1 MGQAS
6 LATFYVV
13 FAILTIYLNLE
24 SIGTWDA
31 NAIYRTVSAALM
43 QYPFPLP
50 NVNSTAYMDEVQ
62 DIEELHSWLT
72 SSLKPVLFAEQE
84 DMTMLSAWG
93 NMTWSHS
100 LTPATIGSFNRILML
115 RFTFKRWSVEPTIGQ
130 FRTSTPYKFAGG
142 VSSLSAWALN
152 AAEDRAAVCMAGSNI
167 SSSDAAEKCLEW
179 QTGQSFDRA
188 GGYTLFFDPMEGQ
201 AAYDA
206 LLTKMQD
213 LGLFDMLLGT
223 CTVDMIV
230 YNANVDM
237 FLQYVQSFA
246 FDFSGHLEM
255 SNDARSFNLNVFNTS
270 VGKYLTFYIMRV
282 TCVVMLIIFLLL
294 EFRRMWDLG
303 FFAHFRQQG
312 AVTDMVSISVSL
324 GVFISYWIVE
334 QMPPFKDFKFE
345 SLQNVNT
352 RADTYVSLCD
362 VARSLQIQGLFIAL
376 NLLVVSLRTVSLVSG
391 LHSNLGLILNVIGV
405 SAPNFAAF
413 MVLFGMLQIGFVLT
427 SFFAFGPGYSEMS
440 DIGLCIYKSFSMLS
454 GDMIFADISRV
465 DNILGPIYF
474 FSFYILFYLVLINIF
489 VTLLMSG
496 YDIVDYQLQKKGQ
509 NEIEKNPIVL
519 IFEELKADVIGNILR
534 YGSTVIKYARVCLDP
549 IVVSVKA
556 CCCIPAPSVPTSFRS
571 RANALRGATQA
582 ENQTTSRNR
591 RGGHDPD
598 KKLRQTLIAFAT
610 MVSFM
615 AVWICLMTLQGRGI
629 DSYILG
635 RTTLSHSTLDIM
647 FSKDDHMRAFD
658 QINTFSDVKTWA
670 DTAIAGLYDS
680 PVCAESGA
688 SQWTSSSGC
697 SSISNSQQLLNR
709 IANWNIGFLNT
720 TFVRLTIQ
728 PACFVATEA
737 RWASGSP
744 TLRKTPDVECWNSV
758 CTEVLSTE
766 SCRTADGNTL
776 NTQSL
781 ANTINASGVSDTF
794 SFGYDNPGTNLGPF
808 RMLGGLAFSLGVTK
822 EECQEM
828 LALLNE
834 SRWFTENS
842 ASMVFDWLTYNGN
855 MDLFTQNIVAFSLLE
870 TGILRRSSVA
880 RTFPM
885 NVDAGG
891 GYFNLQTLVL
901 VLFGIYSLLLFYHII
916 EMCRHVAAEFVQSRH
931 MQKSCKNFLVDFL
944 SEPWNLAE
952 LISLGISLATFAFF
966 LVWVLNAFRAQ
977 YNFSMD
983 EFLKYVV
990 PNEEVKIYGMPQ
1002 VVDPVRFLED
1012 DWYFFQQFEGIQS
1025 TYAAFLELAALNSL
1039 FIALKTIKIVN
1050 QFGIV
1055 SKFSNTLGNGRSR
1068 NLYFIIVINLQ
1079 MSGFALAMT
1088 VIFGTMVEEFSSP
1101 MSTMGAL
1108 LYWVCGSSRL
1118 RPLMSVSPTL
1128 AVLFFVGFMV
1138 VFRFISTNMFLAT
1151 QLNTFAALVGE
1162 RDIHKAK
1169 KEANAKMGMKQ
1180 VKYHNRR
1187 ELQDEL
1193 ELERQSEDQ
1202 VIVKK
1207 ILRPGLALQAN
1218 VKPGDVVSKVNKQ
1231 KVEWQATLG
1240 DEEYEH
1246 IERALVPEQDGSI
1259 SIMFQDPPRKTLVAK
1274 FMHLGCVPKRRKV
1287 KPGRKMQQE
1296 AYAKP
1301 PALRPTVRNFWRF
1314 HGAVA
1319 EVEKVSQLYRHQDEK
1334 EADSG
1339 SDQDR
1344 EDDQVIEALTD
1355 TELARMQAKKRLH
1368 GYLFSRWPDGKSSKR
1383 KSSSGINLES
1393 LGKDD
1398 SQLLEEDIMQD
1409 GWDVDELTEML
1420 EQMPVTGQEV
1430 WLDCLLLALEEE
1442 VLDESPIVEVLRT
1455 SGLQDASK
1463 EKLKGPAREKLLRFY
1478 RRLDQVVRILENKSF
1493 KRYFQN
1499 LQTESE
1505 QRQSFFQQQNEV
1517 LHDYAC
1523 ELENEFSELSGT
1535 IHDYRTKKKEMIK
1548 QLAGLI
1554 DPEDRSWRLSTLP
1567 VDDLVI
1573 LCYS

>member
-13 FAILTIYLNLE
+13 FALLTIYLNLE
-24 SIGTWDA
+24 SIATWDA
-31 NAIYRTVSAALM
+31 NAIYRTLSAAFI
-43 QYPFPLP
+43 QYPFESAA
-50 NVNSTAYMDEVQ
+50 NASKYMDEVQ
-62 DIEELHSWLT
+62 NIEELHSWVS
-72 SSLKPVLFAEQE
+72 SSLKPVIFHEQE
-84 DMTMLSAWG
+84 DMSVLSAWP

-100 LTPATIGSFNRILML
+100 LTPATIGSFNRIVML
-115 RFTFKRWSVEPTIGQ
+115 RFTFKRWAVEKTIGQ
-130 FRTSTPYKFAGG
+130 FQPSTPYKFAGG
-142 VSSLSAWALN
+142 VSKLDAYALN
-152 AAEDRAAVCMAGSNI
+152 AAEEKAAVCMAGSNT
-167 SSSDAAEKCLEW
+167 SSSDAATKCLDW

-188 GGYTLFFDPMEGQ
+188 GGYTLFFDPLEGQ
-201 AAYDA
+201 AAYDD
-206 LLTKMQD
+206 LLTKMRD

-223 CTVDMIV
+223 FTIDMIV
-230 YNANVDM
+230 YNANVEM
-237 FLQYVQSFA
+237 FMQYVQSFA
-246 FDFSGHLEM
+246 FDFSGHVQM

-270 VGKYLTFYIMRV
+270 VGKYMTFYVMRI
-282 TCVVMLIIFLLL
+282 TCVVMLMIFLLI

-334 QMPPFKDFKFE
+334 EMPPFKDFKFE
-345 SLQNVNT
+345 TLLTVNT

-391 LHSNLGLILNVIGV
+391 LHSNLGLILKVIGV

-413 MVLFGMLQIGFVLT
+413 MMLFGMLQVGFVLT
-427 SFFAFGPGYSEMS
+427 SFFAFGAGYSEMS
-440 DIGLCIYKSFSMLS
+440 DIGLCVYKSFSMLS
-454 GDMIFADISRV
+454 GDMIFDEISRV

-496 YDIVDYQLQKKGQ
+496 YDIVDYQLQKKGLS
-509 NEIEKNPIVL
+509 ETEKNPIVL

-534 YGSTVIKYARVCLDP
+534 YGTTVFKYARICLDP

-556 CCCIPAPSVPTSFRS
+556 CCCFPAPSIGSFGG
-571 RANALRGATQA
+571 RAGALRGATLADGSHQSRKMQA
-582 ENQTTSRNR
+582 
-591 RGGHDPD
+591 GHDPD
-598 KKLRQTLIAFAT
+598 KKFRERLIAFAT

-615 AVWICLMTLQGRGI
+615 AVWIGLMTLQGRGI
-629 DSYILG
+629 DSYLLG
-635 RTTLSHSTLDIM
+635 QTTLAHSTLDIM
-647 FSKDDHMRAFD
+647 FSKNDNMKAFD

-670 DTAIAGLYDS
+670 DAAIVGLYND
-680 PVCAESGA
+680 PVCAESSNGA
-688 SQWTSSSGC
+688 NVWTNNTGCNSS
-697 SSISNSQQLLNR
+697 SNSQQLLNR
-709 IANWNIGFLNT
+709 IADWNIGFLNT

-744 TLRKTPDVECWNSV
+744 TLRKTNDVECWNSV
-758 CTEVLSTE
+758 CTEVLSTQD
-766 SCRTADGNTL
+766 CRTADGEVLTA
-776 NTQSL
+776 QSL
-781 ANTINASGVSDTF
+781 ANSLANASNVSDTF
-794 SFGYDNPGTNLGPF
+794 SFGYDDPGTNLGPF
-808 RMLGGLAFSLGVTK
+808 QMLGGLAFSLGVTK
-822 EECQEM
+822 DECKAM

-842 ASMVFDWLTYNGN
+842 ASMVFDWLSYNGN
-855 MDLFTQNIVAFSLLE
+855 MDLFTQNIVAFSLLD
-870 TGILRRSSVA
+870 TGVLRRSSVA

-901 VLFGIYSLLLFYHII
+901 VLFGIYSTLLLYHII
-916 EMCRHVAAEFVQSRH
+916 EMCRHVAKEFAEARR
-931 MQKSCKNFLVDFL
+931 MQKSKNFMVDFL
-944 SEPWNLAE
+944 SEPWNVAE
-952 LISLGISLATFAFF
+952 SLSLGISLATFVSF
-966 LVWVLNAFRAQ
+966 LVWVLNPFRGL
-977 YNFSMD
+977 YVFSMA
-983 EFLKYVV
+983 ESSKYVV
-990 PNEEVKIYGMPQ
+990 PNEEVKLYGMPQ

-1012 DWYFFQQFEGIQS
+1012 DWYFFSQFERIQS

-1050 QFGIV
+1050 QFGVV
-1055 SKFSNTLGNGRSR
+1055 SKFSSTLANGRSR

-1101 MSTMGAL
+1101 MTTMGAL
-1108 LYWVCGSSRL
+1108 LYWVCGSSSL

-1128 AVLFFVGFMV
+1128 AVIFFVAFMV

-1151 QLNTFAALVGE
+1151 QLNTFAALVGQ
-1162 RDIHKAK
+1162 RDIQNAK

-1180 VKYHNRR
+1180 VKYHNRK

-1207 ILRPGLALQAN
+1207 IFRPGLALQAH

-1231 KVEWQATLG
+1231 KVEWQTTLG

-1259 SIMFQDPPRKTLVAK
+1259 TIMFQDPPRKTLLAK
-1274 FMHLGCVPKRRKV
+1274 LMHVGCVPKRRKV
-1287 KPGRKMQQE
+1287 KPGRGQAQQE

-1301 PALRPTVRNFWRF
+1301 PALRPSVRNFWRF

-1319 EVEKVSQLYRHQDEK
+1319 EVEKDSQLYRAPDEDH
-1334 EADSG
+1334 EESG
-1339 SDQDR
+1339 SDAEVD
-1344 EDDQVIEALTD
+1344 ENATPE
-1355 TELARMQAKKRLH
+1355 EMARMQAKKRLH
-1368 GYLFSRWPDGKSSKR
+1368 GYLFSRWPNKCR

-1409 GWDVDELTEML
+1409 GWDVDELTEAF

-1455 SGLQDASK
+1455 TGLQDASK

-1478 RRLDQVVRILENKSF
+1478 RRLDQVVRILENKAF

-1505 QRQSFFQQQNEV
+1505 QRQLFFQQQNEV
-1517 LHDYAC
+1517 LHDYVC
-1523 ELENEFSELSGT
+1523 ELENEFSQLSGT
-1535 IHDYRTKKKEMIK
+1535 IHNYRTKKKEMIK

-1554 DPEDRSWRLSTLP
+1554 DPEDSMFVVSCCDFFCPGIRKTRCKS
-1567 VDDLVI
+1567 
-1573 LCYS
+1573 